1 MLSLIK
7 LQNLRRIQKME
18 KIHLVSEEHGN
29 RVYIKKF
36 DDKIQITF
44 NKYKAMSFDTI
55 EEAQMTANIVNKAQ
69 GKRVYTV
76 AIMQYFKE
84 LETVKINIDNDK
96 IKVIIG
102 IDILLFTKNNIKA
115 YPKLMEVLNEVEGSK
130 FKVWSCGT
138 KIFEIE
144 DKETL
149 IKELVKFLSN

>member
-1 MLSLIK
+1 
-7 LQNLRRIQKME
+7 ME
-18 KIHLVSEEHGN
+18 KIHLVSEEDGK
-29 RVYIKKF
+29 RIYIKKF
-36 DDKIQITF
+36 DDKIRITF
-44 NKYKAMSFDTI
+44 NKYKAMEFESI

-76 AIMQYFKE
+76 VIMQYYNE
-84 LETVKINIDNDK
+84 LEDVKINIDNNK

-102 IDILLFTKNNIKA
+102 IDTLLFTKNNITA

-130 FKVWSCGT
+130 FKVWVNGL

-149 IKELVKFLSN
+149 IEELVKFLSN

>member
-1 MLSLIK
+1 
-7 LQNLRRIQKME
+7 ME
-18 KIHLVSEEHGN
+18 KIHLVSEEDGK
-29 RVYIKKF
+29 RIYIKKF
-36 DDKIQITF
+36 DDKIRITF
-44 NKYKAMSFDTI
+44 NKYKAMEFESI

-76 AIMQYFKE
+76 VIMQYYNE
-84 LETVKINIDNDK
+84 LEAVKINIDNNK

-102 IDILLFTKNNIKA
+102 IDTLLFTKNNITA

-130 FKVWSCGT
+130 FKVLVNGL

-149 IKELVKFLSN
+149 IEELVKFLSN

>member
-1 MLSLIK
+1 
-7 LQNLRRIQKME
+7 ME
-18 KIHLVSEEHGN
+18 KIHLVSEEDGK
-29 RVYIKKF
+29 RIYIKKF
-36 DDKIQITF
+36 DDKIRITF
-44 NKYKAMSFDTI
+44 NKYKAMEFESI

-76 AIMQYFKE
+76 VIMQYYNE
-84 LETVKINIDNDK
+84 LEAVKINIDNNK

-102 IDILLFTKNNIKA
+102 IDTLLFTKNNITA

-130 FKVWSCGT
+130 FKVWVNGL

-149 IKELVKFLSN
+149 IEELVKFLSN